1 MLNNMENIKKNL
13 KWYVIGLLFVVNIF
27 VWYAVLV
34 ENKGDVLTVAFL
46 DVGQGDAIFIEA
58 PNGNQILI
66 DGGPNKSVLRE
77 LGELMPFYDRS
88 IDMVIATHPDKDHT
102 GGLPSV
108 LEKFKVGVFVETEIV
123 SGTGAYEALEKIST
137 EKEIQKII
145 AKRGQ
150 RIALDKNVYIDILFP
165 DRSTIEWDANTA
177 SIVVRLVY
185 GDTSFLLTGDSP
197 KRIEEY
203 ITSLDGG
210 WLSASVLKL
219 GHHGSRTSTSEFFL
233 GIVNPQYAVISAGT
247 DNRYGHPHKE
257 VMDMLNQFEIP
268 SLATYESGT
277 IIFESD
283 GENVYVR

>member
-1 MLNNMENIKKNL
+1 
-13 KWYVIGLLFVVNIF
+13 
-27 VWYAVLV
+27 
-34 ENKGDVLTVAFL
+34 
-46 DVGQGDAIFIEA
+46 
-58 PNGNQILI
+58 
-66 DGGPNKSVLRE
+66 
-77 LGELMPFYDRS
+77 
-88 IDMVIATHPDKDHT
+88 
-102 GGLPSV
+102 
-108 LEKFKVGVFVETEIV
+108 V